1 MQQRHGLP
9 WSRDEDEILQ
19 KALKNGVSIKSLSI
33 YHRRGV
39 GAIYSRLKRL
49 GLEEAEP
56 TSSLPSHDSISLP
69 SVVTSLVSA
78 AETDDPKSK
87 LLIGVDQLL
96 KQLNSLRE
104 EIEFRSPRRRVISS
118 VARAYDRLYVLL
130 RDAAVEPEVD
140 EEAQLPNDPLPDR
153 LRAALIHAVEICV
166 SDPIDQIVALKVLGF
181 EGTGERVTLAEIGLH
196 LARSPERVRQRRKRA
211 FRLIDA
217 NLSRRK
223 EGTDRIRNVL
233 NELSADA
240 DWRDPVIAAT
250 NIVKFVTTN
259 VVAAKQLALM
269 LVISAGATDD
279 LPTLRRTTEKAA
291 LDACR
296 DPELLGTWKT
306 DRWSDIATK
315 TVIHGSFAVFDAPP
329 QDMLDRKRLPT
340 VGSRAEAIPLESPK
354 LQRIVLCESG
364 MELSVF
370 KWFEKSEDIVW
381 YQEQPISFPYISSGR
396 QRRYF
401 PDAVVQDTNGNLTVV
416 EVKPVFRMFRRHT
429 LEKGIAALE
438 GLEPRGIGYLLVDST
453 GRSLSDFAKIPYE
466 KSVAEE
472 IEAAFCA
479 EAVPFHIVKNIII
492 RLSGKFSI
500 TAFISMVIN
509 RDWSVTETPVM
520 ISRLPASLSFHPFL
534 IHCESPI

>member
-9 WSRDEDEILQ
+9 WSADEDEILQ

-33 YHRRGV
+33 YHRRGM

-49 GLEEAEP
+49 GTEAVEP
-56 TSSLPSHDSISLP
+56 TSSLPSHASISLP
-69 SVVTSLVSA
+69 PVVIT
-78 AETDDPKSK
+78 AETDNPKSK
-87 LLIGVDQLL
+87 LLAGVDQLL
-96 KQLNSLRE
+96 EQLNNLRD
-104 EIEFRSPRRRVISS
+104 EIELRSPRRRVISS
-118 VARAYDRLYVLL
+118 VARAYDRLYVLM
-130 RDAAVEPEVD
+130 RDAAVEPD
-140 EEAQLPNDPLPDR
+140 IGEEAQLPNDPLPDR

-181 EGTGERVTLAEIGLH
+181 EGAGERVTLAEIALH
-196 LARSPERVRQRRKRA
+196 LARSPERVRQRCKRA

-223 EGTDRIRNVL
+223 EGTDQIRNVL
-233 NELSADA
+233 NELSPHA

-250 NIVKFVTTN
+250 NVVKFVTTN
-259 VVAAKQLALM
+259 VVAVKQLALM
-269 LVISAGATDD
+269 LVISAGRTDD
-279 LPTLRRTTEKAA
+279 LSALRSATEKAA
-291 LDACR
+291 LAACR

-306 DRWSDIATK
+306 DRWSDIAPK
-315 TVIHGSFAVFDAPP
+315 TVIRGSFAAFDSPP
-329 QDMLDRKRLPT
+329 QDMLDRKRLPAA
-340 VGSRAEAIPLESPK
+340 GSLAEAIPLESSK

-401 PDAVVQDTNGNLTVV
+401 PDAVVQDRNGKLTIV
-416 EVKPVFRMFRRHT
+416 EVKPVFRMFRLHT
-429 LEKGIAALE
+429 IEKGIAALD
-438 GLEPRGIGYLLVDST
+438 GLEPRGIGYLLVDAT

-466 KSVAEE
+466 KAVAEE
-472 IEAAFCA
+472 IENAFCNQA
-479 EAVPFHIVKNIII
+479 IPFHIVKNIII

-500 TAFISMVIN
+500 TTFISMVIN
-509 RDWSVTETPVM
+509 RDWAVTETPVM
-520 ISRLPASLSFHPFL
+520 ISRLPDSLSFHPFL
-534 IHCESPI
+534 THCESPV